1 MSDIKNSKSLLAKLL
16 ASENIT
22 VSHQNTP
29 TAYFDLK
36 TRSLVCPVWKDMD
49 GDLYDLL
56 MGHEVGHA
64 LETPEQG
71 WHNAVKD
78 GDVKFK
84 GFLNVIEDARIERK
98 IKSRFPGLGRSFSA
112 AYKSLWERDFF
123 GIKNVDIGELT
134 LIDRINIRFK
144 LGAHVHVPFNDE
156 ERAMIAEVETT
167 ETWEDV
173 EALARRV
180 YGYSKEHEQD
190 KIQSMDDLKSALK
203 NLANEESS
211 DEDGEEESEEY
222 SDTQSDS
229 SDFGDDFGDD
239 YDDYDDE
246 DGEEDSSSSGDGEE
260 NDSDGAGTDS
270 DEEAEET
277 ADGNSKHLG
286 GLNDGEEKAESN
298 DLESVT
304 DTNFR
309 QRESELVNEG
319 GIISMF
325 ELPEADLSKIIVN
338 NNIVMNDLESWLREQ
353 TQNSD
358 IYRNA
363 GISYDKVVE
372 KCVRKFTRNNNK
384 FVMHLVKEF
393 EMRKK
398 ASQYARQQSA
408 KTGELDMNVLHKY
421 KFSSDLFK
429 KVTVVPRGKNHGMIL
444 FLDMSGSMSNIL
456 RNTLEQ
462 LLVLV
467 SFCKTVRIPFDVY
480 GFSDDLYSSL
490 DRQTSV
496 NIASSNHKKF
506 SDGPNVCRV
515 MGHSF
520 HLKHL
525 IGSSLSPTAMR
536 RAFNSLCVV
545 VNEYSASYKPIKD
558 CGYFERNWDKSGF
571 GLNGTPFVHT
581 LLASREI
588 IKNFRAAHKLDV
600 TNVVYLTDGE
610 GGDGLSC
617 PDGTG
622 MYSSYYGKKL
632 GVVYLIDKK
641 TKKKV
646 RIDDNWNQQAAVT
659 NLVRDVTGCKHIGFY
674 LMESRSL
681 RYVMRD
687 MSSKFDAVKR
697 SALLKQMREEKFFAI
712 PNLGYDNYFYIE
724 AAEENITEEG
734 IGDLTGMTKAKI
746 TSAFKKSMNSKKS
759 SRALVSQFAK
769 EIAAGGL
776 VA

>member
-1 MSDIKNSKSLLAKLL
+1 MADIKNSKSLLAKLL

-22 VSHQNTP
+22 VSHQNTK

-78 GDVKFK
+78 GDTKFK

-112 AYKSLWERDFF
+112 AYKGLWERDFF
-123 GIKNVDIGELT
+123 GIKNLDIGDMT

-156 ERAMIAEVETT
+156 ERAMVAEVETA

-180 YGYSKEHEQD
+180 YGYTKEHEQD
-190 KIQSMDDLKSALK
+190 KIQSMEDLKDALK
-203 NLANEESS
+203 NLADQENSEDDGDEEGDDESS
-211 DEDGEEESEEY
+211 ESQEDG
-222 SDTQSDS
+222 
-229 SDFGDDFGDD
+229 FGDDDFGDD

-246 DGEEDSSSSGDGEE
+246 EGNESSEGTDGGEETDNVGGSEQDSEE
-260 NDSDGAGTDS
+260 ED
-270 DEEAEET
+270 
-277 ADGNSKHLG
+277 NSKAVGGHRG
-286 GLNDGEEKAESN
+286 GLNDGTEKQQSSGGP
-298 DLESVT
+298 ESVT

-309 QRESELVNEG
+309 NREAELVNED

-325 ELPEADLSKIIVN
+325 ELPEADLEKIILKNKFV
-338 NNIVMNDLESWLREQ
+338 IDDLETWMKQQ
-353 TQNSD
+353 TFNST
-358 IYRNA
+358 IYRKHN
-363 GISYDKVVE
+363 IDYEKVVE

-398 ASQYARQQSA
+398 ASQYARQQTA

-444 FLDMSGSMSNIL
+444 FMDMSGSMQSIM

-480 GFSDDLYSSL
+480 GFSDDYYM
-490 DRQTSV
+490 TSDK
-496 NIASSNHKKF
+496 SFPMGTSNRAKF
-506 SDGPNVCRV
+506 KTEDANTCKVD
-515 MGHSF
+515 GHSF

-525 IGSSLSPTAMR
+525 IGSSLSPVALR
-536 RAFNSLCVV
+536 RAFNTLCVV
-545 VNEYSASYKPIKD
+545 AGEYNASWKPHTD
-558 CGYFERNWDKSGF
+558 CGHFDRNWDAAGF
-571 GLNGTPFVHT
+571 GLNGTPFIHT

-588 IKNFRAAHKLDV
+588 INSFRAAHKLDV

-610 GGDGLSC
+610 GGGGLYTPSQ
-617 PDGTG
+617 GN
-622 MYSSYYGKKL
+622 MYSTRDKKL
-632 GVVYLIDKK
+632 GVVYLVDKK

-646 RIDDNWNQQAAVT
+646 RLDEDYNQQAAVT
-659 NLVRDVTGCKHIGFY
+659 TLVRDVTGCKHIGFY
-674 LMESRSL
+674 LMESRSMKWIL
-681 RYVMRD
+681 RDLRV
-687 MSSKFDAVKR
+687 DAVKR
-697 SALLKQMREEKFFAI
+697 AALLKQAREEKFFATS
-712 PNLGYDNYFYIE
+712 NLGYDNYFYIQ
-724 AAEENITEEG
+724 AADDAITEEG
-734 IGDLTGMTKAKI
+734 IGDLTGLTKAKI
-746 TSAFKKSMNSKKS
+746 TTAFKNSMRSKKT

>member
-22 VSHQNTP
+22 VSHQNTK

-84 GFLNVIEDARIERK
+84 SFLNVIEDARIERK
-98 IKSRFPGLGRSFSA
+98 IKSRYPGLGRSFSA
-112 AYKSLWERDFF
+112 AYKGLWDRDFF
-123 GIKNVDIGELT
+123 GIKNIDIGDLT

-156 ERAMIAEVETT
+156 ERAMVAEIETV

-180 YGYSKEHEQD
+180 YGYSKEQEQD
-190 KIQSMDDLKSALK
+190 KIQSMEDLKDALD
-203 NLANEESS
+203 NLNDQESS
-211 DEDGEEESEEY
+211 EEDGDDSEGN
-222 SDTQSDS
+222 DS
-229 SDFGDDFGDD
+229 EDSGFGDDDGFGDD

-246 DGEEDSSSSGDGEE
+246 DGEEDSLSSGDDGEE
-260 NDSDGAGTDS
+260 NDGDGHGTDSEDGEEETDGAG
-270 DEEAEET
+270 
-277 ADGNSKHLG
+277 KRRG
-286 GLNDGEEKAESN
+286 GLNDDEEKSKS
-298 DLESVT
+298 DDGLESVT

-309 QRESELVNEG
+309 QRESELVNEE

-325 ELPEADLSKIIVN
+325 ELPEADLSKIIIN
-338 NNIVMNDLESWLREQ
+338 NNVVMNDLESWLRAQ

-358 IYRNA
+358 IYRKA
-363 GISYDKVVE
+363 GVDYDKVVE
-372 KCVRKFTRNNNK
+372 KSVRKFTRNNNK

-398 ASQYARQQSA
+398 ASQYARQQTA

-444 FLDMSGSMSNIL
+444 FLDMSGSMQSIL

-480 GFSDDLYSSL
+480 GFSDDTYRSL
-490 DRQTSV
+490 DRVTSQ
-496 NIASSNHKKF
+496 NIISSNHKKF
-506 SDGPNVCRV
+506 NCEGENVCKV

-525 IGSSLSPTAMR
+525 IGSSLSPTVMR
-536 RAFNSLCVV
+536 RAFNTLCVV
-545 VNEYSASYKPIKD
+545 ANEYSSTYMLPKD
-558 CGYFERNWDKSGF
+558 CGYFERNWENSGF

-588 IKNFRAAHKLDV
+588 IKSFRDAHKLDV

-617 PDGTG
+617 PDGRG
-622 MYSSYYGKKL
+622 MYGGSYSKKL

-646 RIDDNWNQQAAVT
+646 RVGDDWNQQAAVT

-674 LMESRSL
+674 LMERRSM
-681 RYVMRD
+681 RYIMRD
-687 MSSKFDAVKR
+687 MKNVDAVKR
-697 SALLKQMREEKFFAI
+697 AALQKQMREDKFFAV

-724 AAEENITEEG
+724 AAEEQITEET
-734 IGDLTGMTKAKI
+734 IGDLTGLTKAKI

>member
-1 MSDIKNSKSLLAKLL
+1 MADIKNSKSLLAKLL

-22 VSHQNTP
+22 VSHQNTQ

-36 TRSLVCPVWKDMD
+36 TRTLVCPVWKDMD

-78 GDVKFK
+78 GDTKFK

-123 GIKNVDIGELT
+123 GIKNLDIGEMT

-156 ERAMIAEVETT
+156 ERAMVAEVETA
-167 ETWEDV
+167 ETWEEV

-180 YGYSKEHEQD
+180 YGYTKEHEQD
-190 KIQSMDDLKSALK
+190 KIQSMDDLKDALK
-203 NLANEESS
+203 NLAEQENSEDDGDEEGDDESS
-211 DEDGEEESEEY
+211 ESQEDG
-222 SDTQSDS
+222 
-229 SDFGDDFGDD
+229 FGDDDFGDD
-239 YDDYDDE
+239 YDDFGDE
-246 DGEEDSSSSGDGEE
+246 EGGESSEDGDDGEETDAEGGGDEDSDKEE
-260 NDSDGAGTDS
+260 N
-270 DEEAEET
+270 
-277 ADGNSKHLG
+277 SKVVIAHRG
-286 GLNDGEEKAESN
+286 GLNDGEEKSKSE
-298 DLESVT
+298 DGPESVT
-304 DTNFR
+304 DTVFR
-309 QRESELVNEG
+309 QREAELVNEG
-319 GIISMF
+319 GVVSMF
-325 ELPEADLSKIIVN
+325 ELPDADLEKIVLKN
-338 NNIVMNDLESWLREQ
+338 KFVMDDLENWLKKQ
-353 TQNSD
+353 TLESD
-358 IYRNA
+358 IYRKNN
-363 GISYDKVVE
+363 INYDKVVE
-372 KCVRKFTRNNNK
+372 KCVRKFNQNNNK

-398 ASQYARQQSA
+398 ASQYARQQTA

-444 FLDMSGSMSNIL
+444 FMDMSGSMQPIL

-467 SFCKTVRIPFDVY
+467 SFCKTVRIPFEVY
-480 GFSDDLYSSL
+480 GFSDDYYN
-490 DRQTSV
+490 TSDKSFQ
-496 NIASSNHKKF
+496 IAGSNTKKF
-506 SDGPNVCRV
+506 KCEGENTCKLE
-515 MGHSF
+515 GHSF

-525 IGSSLSPTAMR
+525 IGSSLSPIALR
-536 RAFNSLCVV
+536 RAFNTLCVV
-545 VNEYSASYKPIKD
+545 AGEYSATWKVQKD
-558 CGYFERNWDKSGF
+558 CGYFDRNWDASGF

-588 IKNFRAAHKLDV
+588 ITNFRAAHKLDV

-610 GGDGLSC
+610 GGNGLLA
-617 PDGTG
+617 PDGRHING
-622 MYSSYYGKKL
+622 YSYGGAKKM

-646 RIDDNWNQQAAVT
+646 RMDETWMQQPAIT
-659 NLVRDVTGCKHIGFY
+659 NLVREVTGCKHIGFY
-674 LMESRSL
+674 LMEGRSMRWVL
-681 RYVMRD
+681 RDLNV
-687 MSSKFDAVKR
+687 DAVKR
-697 SALLKQMREEKFFAI
+697 AVLVKQLREEKFFATS
-712 PNLGYDNYFYIE
+712 NLGYDNYFYIQ
-724 AAEENITEEG
+724 AADESITEDG
-734 IGDLTGMTKAKI
+734 IGDLTGLTKAKI
-746 TSAFKKSMNSKKS
+746 TSAFKNSMRSKKS
-759 SRALVSQFAK
+759 NRALVSQFAK

>member
-1 MSDIKNSKSLLAKLL
+1 MADIKNSKSLLAKLL

-22 VSHQNTP
+22 VSHQNTQ

-36 TRSLVCPVWKDMD
+36 NRTLVCPVWKDMD

-78 GDVKFK
+78 GDTKFK

-98 IKSRFPGLGRSFSA
+98 IKSRFPGLGRSFST
-112 AYKSLWERDFF
+112 AYKGLWERDFF
-123 GIKNVDIGELT
+123 GIKNLDIGDMT

-156 ERAMIAEVETT
+156 ERAMVAEVETA

-180 YGYSKEHEQD
+180 YGYTKENEQD
-190 KIQSMDDLKSALK
+190 KIQSMEDLKDALK
-203 NLANEESS
+203 NLANQDSS
-211 DEDGEEESEEY
+211 DEEDGDETENTD
-222 SDTQSDS
+222 SDEQN
-229 SDFGDDFGDD
+229 FGGGYERDDD
-239 YDDYDDE
+239 YDDLDDE
-246 DGEEDSSSSGDGEE
+246 AGDESSSGNDDGE
-260 NDSDGAGTDS
+260 DTDIDGGDEESEDS
-270 DEEAEET
+270 DEE
-277 ADGNSKHLG
+277 GGFGSKG
-286 GLNDGEEKAESN
+286 GLNNGEEKSN
-298 DLESVT
+298 DPESVT

-309 QRESELVNEG
+309 NREAELVNEG

-325 ELPEADLSKIIVN
+325 ELPEADLSKIVIAN
-338 NNIVMNDLESWLREQ
+338 KIVMDDLEAWLRVQ
-353 TQNSD
+353 TQTST
-358 IYRNA
+358 IYSKHN
-363 GISYDKVVE
+363 IDYDKVVE

-398 ASQYARQQSA
+398 ASQYARQQTA

-429 KVTVVPRGKNHGMIL
+429 KVTIVPRGKNHGMIL
-444 FLDMSGSMSNIL
+444 FMDMSGSMQTIL

-480 GFSDDLYSSL
+480 GFSDDFYNSS
-490 DRQTSV
+490 DRTTTQ
-496 NIASSNHKKF
+496 NIGLTNSNKF
-506 SDGPNVCRV
+506 DCKGDNVCKIV
-515 MGHSF
+515 GHSF

-525 IGSSLSPTAMR
+525 IGSSLSPIAMR
-536 RAFNSLCVV
+536 RAFNTLCVV
-545 VNEYSASYKPIKD
+545 ANEYSGGYTFQKD
-558 CGYFERNWDKSGF
+558 CGYFDRSWDASGF

-588 IKNFRAAHKLDV
+588 IKSFRAAHKLDV

-617 PDGTG
+617 PNHTG
-622 MYSSYYGKKL
+622 MYSSRHNKL

-646 RIDDNWNQQAAVT
+646 RINDDWNQQAAVT
-659 NLVRDVTGCKHIGFY
+659 SLVRDVTGCKHIGFY
-674 LMESRSL
+674 LAESRS
-681 RYVMRD
+681 MKWIIRD
-687 MSSKFDAVKR
+687 IKGDAVKR
-697 SALLKQMREEKFFAI
+697 SAVLKQLREDKFFAM

-724 AAEENITEEG
+724 AAQEQITEDG
-734 IGDLTGMTKAKI
+734 IGDLTGLSKAKI